1 MADFDTMKLPDRPD
15 IAAPDGSDV
24 RILLGLA
31 GGGMAHFELPPGQTT
46 QAVTHRT
53 VEEIWYITG
62 GRGEMWRN
70 QSDREEIVS
79 LAPGVCL
86 TIPLGAGFQFR
97 SLGREPLS
105 AVAVTMP
112 PWPGAGE
119 AVPIDGPWVPTI

>member
-1 MADFDTMKLPDRPD
+1 MSDFATMKLPDQPD
-15 IAAPDGSDV
+15 LAAPDGSNV

-31 GGGMAHFELPPGQTT
+31 GGGMAHFELPPGQTA

-53 VEEIWYITG
+53 VEEIWYVVG
-62 GRGEMWRN
+62 GRGEMWRRRG
-70 QSDREEIVS
+70 DRQETVA

-86 TIPLGAGFQFR
+86 TIPQGTDFQFR

-112 PWPGAGE
+112 PWPGPDE
-119 AVPIDGPWVPTI
+119 AVPVAGPWAATV